1 MDAQLLREFSL
12 GPAAPPAGGRN
23 SILRFHR
30 RQVPT
35 STPVS
40 LHGIAERAICESL
53 CATLY
58 ARMPAAPAASRL
70 QTLAGE
76 LATSCLGFA
85 LGGYLVE
92 DALVTNGSLAIRE
105 GRTASWDRSK

>member
-12 GPAAPPAGGRN
+12 GPAAPLPAGRN

-30 RQVPT
+30 GQVST
-35 STPVS
+35 STPAS
-40 LHGIAERAICESL
+40 LHDIAEKAICESL
-53 CATLY
+53 CATLILEC
-58 ARMPAAPAASRL
+58 PPAASRL

>member
-1 MDAQLLREFSL
+1 
-12 GPAAPPAGGRN
+12 
-23 SILRFHR
+23 
-30 RQVPT
+30 
-35 STPVS
+35 
-40 LHGIAERAICESL
+40 
-53 CATLY
+53 
-58 ARMPAAPAASRL
+58 MPAAPAASRL